1 MNALNFPALFSATI
15 IQQMHRVQISAANIS
30 AEAFRSPHQK
40 PKESTETAFSI
51 DIFVDGCVIGANYS
65 GISISRSISG
75 LGTGGLSITSLSFS
89 VPKEDYAVLRPAK
102 KAPLTAVTITR
113 SDGAVVAVPS
123 FYADSRIC
131 SQGKIQFTCYDRMA
145 FADSIYFTESDL
157 TDVPEFAAAISA
169 KTDKTD
175 IPYIS
180 ALALVTVIARK
191 MEIIFSGGLD
201 VGAIKDIDAEGL
213 PGTSCAD
220 WLEQFA
226 AVLCGFFY
234 ISNDNKLKFARF
246 NEVCGYVEMT
256 PDYTTPDI
264 GDTLVVS
271 ELVISGDSGK
281 RYEYT
286 YDEDPGGLTLNING
300 GSLADSTTSASL
312 ARSVLGTTYTYW
324 SISKAVIG
332 NIPPVN
338 SYCSLYDDSGDDVS
352 VYCIANNISLSI
364 SRSGILASLSAN
376 SAGGGEI
383 GQFCG
388 KISRQLENAVKF
400 NQRFAKNHV
409 ITRYQEYWE
418 DNDEE

>member
-1 MNALNFPALFSATI
+1 
-15 IQQMHRVQISAANIS
+15 
-30 AEAFRSPHQK
+30 
-40 PKESTETAFSI
+40 
-51 DIFVDGCVIGANYS
+51 
-65 GISISRSISG
+65 
-75 LGTGGLSITSLSFS
+75 
-89 VPKEDYAVLRPAK
+89 
-102 KAPLTAVTITR
+102 
-113 SDGAVVAVPS
+113 
-123 FYADSRIC
+123 
-131 SQGKIQFTCYDRMA
+131 MA